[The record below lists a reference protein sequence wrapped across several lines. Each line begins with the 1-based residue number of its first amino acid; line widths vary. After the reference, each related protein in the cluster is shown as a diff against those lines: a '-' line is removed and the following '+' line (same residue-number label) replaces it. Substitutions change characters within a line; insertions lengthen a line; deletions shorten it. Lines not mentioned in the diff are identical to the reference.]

1 MILIAVNSWPRKDRP
16 RSMITHYATLNTDT
30 GVFYAQAIEQRKKS
44 WTLRH
49 LWENNPKKARECVN
63 FLRHMHNYDHVVKNI
78 IHNHSIEQKA
88 HIYKAC
94 DNLFDHNP
102 NAQEIVT
109 VSYDHND
116 EIARN
121 VVTNWLLLNDKLKT
135 WVRINPN
142 IKGKEEQQAAHNIL
156 FILLAAAKHLMQQQE
171 QQP

>member
-1 MILIAVNSWPRKDRP
+1 
-16 RSMITHYATLNTDT
+16 MITHYATLNTDT

-78 IHNHSIEQKA
+78 IHNHSVEQKA

-102 NAQEIVT
+102 NAQEMIK
-109 VSYDHND
+109 VSYNHKDA
-116 EIARN
+116 IARN
-121 VVTNWLLLNDKLKT
+121 MVTNWLLLNDTLKR
-135 WVRINPN
+135 WVKINPDQDN
-142 IKGKEEQQAAHNIL
+142 EQKAAEHNIL
-156 FILLAAAKHLMQQQE
+156 FILLAGAKHLIQQQE